1 MSKLSMLSG
10 AAALMIVA
18 GGGAMA
24 APCATGTTTSTQGPK
39 TGDTSSNVQG
49 GSTEKVT
56 PGAKGESPGT
66 VGALNQGST
75 SVPKDGEGTLKP
87 GQRVEGQNSND
98 C

>member
-1 MSKLSMLSG
+1 MSKLLILSG
-10 AAALMIVA
+10 AAALMILA
-18 GGGAMA
+18 SGGVMA

-75 SVPKDGEGTLKP
+75 SVPKEGEGTLKP

>member
-1 MSKLSMLSG
+1 MPNLSVLT
-10 AAALMIVA
+10 AAAAIFAATMA
-18 GGGAMA
+18 SAAA

-75 SVPKDGEGTLKP
+75 SVPKDGENTLKP

>member
-1 MSKLSMLSG
+1 MSKLSTLSG
-10 AAALMIVA
+10 VAALLFVT
-18 GGGAMA
+18 GGSAMA
-24 APCATGTTTSTQGPK
+24 APCATGTTTSTKGP
-39 TGDTSSNVQG
+39 TTADTSSNVQG

-66 VGALNQGST
+66 VGAMNQGST
-75 SVPKDGEGTLKP
+75 SAPKEGEGTLKP

>member
-1 MSKLSMLSG
+1 MLKLSILSG
-10 AAALMIVA
+10 AAALLIVT
-18 GGGAMA
+18 GGSVIA
-24 APCATGTTTSTQGPK
+24 APCATGTTTSTKGPT

-66 VGALNQGST
+66 VGAMNQGST
-75 SVPKDGEGTLKP
+75 SSPKEGESTLKP
-87 GQRVEGQNSND
+87 GQRVEGPNSND

>member
-1 MSKLSMLSG
+1 MSKLSILAG
-10 AAALMIVA
+10 AAALLIA
-18 GGGAMA
+18 TGSSAMA

-75 SVPKDGEGTLKP
+75 SVPKEGEGTLKP